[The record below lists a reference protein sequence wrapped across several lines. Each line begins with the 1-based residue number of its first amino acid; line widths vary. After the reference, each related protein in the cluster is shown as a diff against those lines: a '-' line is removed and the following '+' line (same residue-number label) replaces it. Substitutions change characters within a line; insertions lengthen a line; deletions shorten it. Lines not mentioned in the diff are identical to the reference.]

1 MAVQNTPKTVLKDF
15 NLDASVPEVQPVS
28 TQVQQVEN
36 TGGLSEVTLG
46 PSSLDADTNTVVPER
61 PTVLAAIGSGMFTTA
76 LDWYGGYKEDFK
88 FEKDPYYNPKEDAD
102 EWFKQNDTLSADEV
116 EYLNGAE
123 SYDAFNYRTQ
133 RLLDRRMRMQ
143 VQAERPFASA
153 FGSLADADLVANLI
167 PVIGQSKTVGR
178 LGAAASGATAATAIN
193 LGNENS
199 IRTDGEQA
207 LDALT
212 FGVGGLFSNV
222 RVGSKAGQ
230 TMVRVEPLEEAVEQ
244 EINIVKGRLRVQSG
258 QVLTEAD
265 MPKPTLR
272 LYAGIDDAV
281 KELQAEQA
289 TKASIS
295 GSVGEAEIMGVP
307 VQIPISQPTVSQF
320 KVPDWYAN
328 TFGKWIESSADK
340 MYRLTG
346 KDSNNPLNNLLATP
360 RTQGDNATYH
370 ASAVQNELEAM
381 LVRFEDDLDTATSKI
396 YGTRSMGF
404 SRADH
409 IKNQQE
415 VMKAFQ
421 EGLQAVDRIVVQR
434 EKAGIKTTPEDIE
447 ALIKDMT
454 KDEHIQNLQL
464 SYVKSGFAETAY
476 DHMRRVGLIDEDMAE
491 KLTRRS
497 TYLPLRH
504 SYDKLNSTLKS
515 GIDPDTLYK
524 FIGEQIMRMYP
535 TLQGKD
541 FTLTAKQLGQNFI
554 RTQER
559 ANLDLADMTS
569 TGISKDRMRELL
581 STGTKLSQDQI
592 DEVLGK
598 LVPASER
605 DGSNAMK
612 NLRQRIDWDWDF
624 KVQDKKTGRIIGMA
638 DIVDTDVALTLNDYA
653 RTTSKRVGLAQYGYK
668 TPADLDDALEALVS
682 NRPPDVSLSE
692 ARNFAKNVRASL
704 MGMAVGEELPAI
716 LRSLNTVGGSMVLSN
731 SGIWGVMDLA
741 TQTMKL
747 GLLRSMPHLLK
758 GMKHAVKPLK
768 GLSKSEANSLY
779 DVFTQRLSTEG
790 RWRNFSMR
798 FEDNFEVSKGFHE
811 RIAFYGQGTRFMNLS
826 ESVKRMQVGIM
837 GGVFTSAFEGAA
849 KGNARDIKFLTKNLK
864 MSDELVRDI
873 TKEWNTHG
881 AAIDNWNA
889 RIRVAMEQ
897 KVFFEADNLAHTIR
911 TGELPAM
918 LEHSSVGKVIF
929 PFLSFTMAMQ
939 QKVLNHTMQRDG
951 IAGLAMLLAVQ
962 LPMSVLLGMTKNIK
976 DGKEPDEKLASTSM
990 TALSM
995 LGVWSI
1001 PLGAI
1006 NQGGFRGGATA
1017 FTPFNKGLGLA
1028 NKLFSEDADVTGRD
1042 IKSATPFVGSLAA
1055 LDFVL
1060 SAIEDE
1066 E

>member
-1 MAVQNTPKTVLKDF
+1 MAVQNTPKTVLEDF

-28 TQVQQVEN
+28 TKVQQVEN
-36 TGGLSEVTLG
+36 TGGLSEVTLS
-46 PSSLDADTNTVVPER
+46 PSSLNADTNTVVPER

-88 FEKDPYYNPKEDAD
+88 FEKDPHYNPKEDAD

-143 VQAERPFASA
+143 VQADRPFASA

-178 LGAAASGATAATAIN
+178 LGAAAAGATGATAIN

-199 IRTDGEQA
+199 IRTEGEQA

-222 RVGSKAGQ
+222 R
-230 TMVRVEPLEEAVEQ
+230 
-244 EINIVKGRLRVQSG
+244 I
-258 QVLTEAD
+258 
-265 MPKPTLR
+265 
-272 LYAGIDDAV
+272 GITPSTSHAITQ
-281 KELQAEQA
+281 LQAQQA
-289 TKASIS
+289 TKASVS
-295 GSVGEAEIMGVP
+295 GSLGTANIMGVP
-307 VQIPISQPTVSQF
+307 LQIPISQPTVAQF

-381 LVRFEDDLDTATSKI
+381 LVRFEDDLDTTTSKM

-404 SRADH
+404 TRADH

-434 EKAGIKTTPEDIE
+434 EKAGIQTTAQDVEV
-447 ALIKDMT
+447 LIRSMT
-454 KDEHIQNLQL
+454 KDKHIQDLQL

-476 DHMRRVGLIDEDMAE
+476 DHMRRVGLIDDDMADH
-491 KLTRRS
+491 LTRRS

-524 FIGEQIMRMYP
+524 FIGEQIMQMYP
-535 TLQGKD
+535 TLQGKN
-541 FTLTAKQLGQNFI
+541 FTLTAKQLGQNFV

-581 STGTKLSQDQI
+581 SSGTQLTQSQI
-592 DEVLGK
+592 DDVLDN
-598 LVPASER
+598 LVPESAK

-612 NLRQRIDWDWDF
+612 NLRRRIDWDWDY

-837 GGVFTSAFEGAA
+837 GGIFTSAFEGAA
-849 KGNARDIKFLTKNLK
+849 KGNARDLKFLTKNLK

-962 LPMSVLLGMTKNIK
+962 LPMSILLGMTKNIK

-1028 NKLFSEDADVTGRD
+1028 NKLFSEDTEVTGRD

>member
-36 TGGLSEVTLG
+36 TGGLSEVTLS

-143 VQAERPFASA
+143 VQADRPFASA

-167 PVIGQSKTVGR
+167 PIIGQSKTVGR
-178 LGAAASGATAATAIN
+178 LGAATAGATGATAIN
-193 LGNENS
+193 LGNDAS
-199 IRTDGEQA
+199 IRTEGEQA

-222 RVGSKAGQ
+222 RIGMTPSTSNAITQ
-230 TMVRVEPLEEAVEQ
+230 
-244 EINIVKGRLRVQSG
+244 
-258 QVLTEAD
+258 
-265 MPKPTLR
+265 
-272 LYAGIDDAV
+272 
-281 KELQAEQA
+281 LQAQQA
-289 TKASIS
+289 TKASVS
-295 GSVGEAEIMGVP
+295 GSLGTANIMGVP
-307 VQIPISQPTVSQF
+307 LQIPISQPTVAQF

-381 LVRFEDDLDTATSKI
+381 LVRFEDDLDTTTSKM
-396 YGTRSMGF
+396 YGTRGMGF
-404 SRADH
+404 TRADH

-434 EKAGIKTTPEDIE
+434 EKAGIQTTAQDIE
-447 ALIKDMT
+447 VLIRSMT
-454 KDEHIQNLQL
+454 KDQHIQDLQL

-476 DHMRRVGLIDEDMAE
+476 DHMRRVGLIDDDMADHI
-491 KLTRRS
+491 TRRS

-524 FIGEQIMRMYP
+524 FIGEQIMQMYP
-535 TLQGKD
+535 TLQGKN
-541 FTLTAKQLGQNFI
+541 FTLTAKQLGQNFV

-581 STGTKLSQDQI
+581 STGTQLTQSQI
-592 DEVLGK
+592 DDVLDK
-598 LVPASER
+598 LVPESAK

-612 NLRQRIDWDWDF
+612 NLRRRIDWDWDY
-624 KVQDKKTGRIIGMA
+624 KVQDAKTGRIIGMA

-668 TPADLDDALEALVS
+668 TPAELDDALEALVS

-716 LRSLNTVGGSMVLSN
+716 LRSLNTIGGSMVLSN

-747 GLLRSMPHLLK
+747 GLLRSMPYLLK

-897 KVFFEADNLAHTIR
+897 KVFFEADNMAHTIR
-911 TGELPAM
+911 TGELPAF

-951 IAGLAMLLAVQ
+951 MAGLAMLLAVQ

-1028 NKLFSEDADVTGRD
+1028 NKLFSEDTEVTGRD